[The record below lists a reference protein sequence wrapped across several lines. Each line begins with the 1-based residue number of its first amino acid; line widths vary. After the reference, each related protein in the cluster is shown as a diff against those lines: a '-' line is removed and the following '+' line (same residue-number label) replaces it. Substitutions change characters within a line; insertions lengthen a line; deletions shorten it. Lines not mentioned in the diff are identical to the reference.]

1 MNKIKKII
9 LSMFILLLTCN
20 CFAHGEEEFKTY
32 KAKIIEDLGVR
43 EEFMEDSSG
52 GSKEKYQMVKVKVI
66 DNSEF
71 KGKEFDADFVMR
83 LYDSVEQEKLKV
95 GKNVYITFDQMD
107 PNRVIVTDVDRLPYL
122 LFVLA
127 VFLALIILIG
137 KWQGVK
143 TIISL
148 AVTFFAVFN
157 ILLPLIIKG
166 HGVILVTIIICM
178 LITFV
183 TLILVGGFNKKTVVS
198 IVGTMSGVIVAALLA
213 TTISKL
219 ACITGLSNEES
230 QMLIYASSGMNIDIK
245 GLFFAGILIG
255 TVGATMD
262 ICMSIASSMHEL
274 SLKVKNIETSEL
286 IKSGLNVGK
295 DAMGTMSNTLILAYV
310 GEAINLVLFFMLT
323 QKDFL
328 GIINTDFIASEILRS
343 ICGTIGMIS
352 AIPITTL
359 IYGLMYYLFEKET
372 EIDKYKRNVK
382 NI

>member
-9 LSMFILLLTCN
+9 LSMFILFLTCN

-352 AIPITTL
+352 AIPITAI
-359 IYGLMYYLFEKET
+359 IYGIMYAILDKKIDFDNILEK
-372 EIDKYKRNVK
+372 
-382 NI
+382 